1 MTKMNR
7 RTVLQGAVAGA
18 AMLPTAALRA
28 APASVPIKGAGLAN
42 DEVYWAQIAAQ
53 YDVTDAV
60 IQLENGNW
68 GMMPRPVLAAYQD
81 CVAKVNRET
90 SYYARR
96 GMGADLGEAHARL
109 ATFLGVER
117 EEIVLTRNATEA
129 LKALIGGYNRI
140 KAGQAALYAD
150 LDYDSMQASLEAS
163 MARRGART
171 IKISLPEPASYQ
183 NVIDAYIQAFETHPD
198 IKLVLLTHISH
209 RTGLKIPVR
218 EISVLAR
225 ERGIDVIVDAAHS
238 LGQVEF
244 DIAGLGA
251 DFVGINLHKW
261 MGAPLGVGAAYIREG
276 RVSAID
282 PDMADETPGSGS
294 IRSRVHT
301 GTVDF
306 AATLTLPAALDFQA
320 KIGASAR
327 AARLKALRNGWVNQ
341 LRDLPGIELLTPDD
355 PRMHGGITSFRLA
368 GRTSEAQNKALAAT
382 LLARFGIF
390 TVHRTG
396 LASGAC
402 VRVTPGLFNSMA
414 DVNALAVAL
423 RQIANTKVF

>member
-1 MTKMNR
+1 MNR

-18 AMLPTAALRA
+18 AMLPTATLRA
-28 APASVPIKGAGLAN
+28 APASAPIKGAGQAS
-42 DEVYWAQIAAQ
+42 DEAYWAQIAAQ

-68 GMMPRPVLAAYQD
+68 GMMSRPVLAAYQQ
-81 CVAKVNRET
+81 CVARVNRES

-96 GMGADLGEAHARL
+96 GMGADLGAAHARL
-109 ATFLGVER
+109 ASFLGVER

-140 KAGQAALYAD
+140 KPGQAALYAD

-171 IKISLPEPASYQ
+171 IKIALPEPATYQ
-183 NVIDAYIQAFETHPD
+183 NVIDAYAQAFETHPD

-218 EISVLAR
+218 EISALAQ
-225 ERGIDVIVDAAHS
+225 ERGIDIIVDAAHS
-238 LGQVEF
+238 LGQVEL

-261 MGAPLGVGAAYIREG
+261 MGAPLGVGAAYIRKG

-282 PDMADETPGSGS
+282 PDIADEVPGSGS

-320 KIGASAR
+320 TIGAA
-327 AARLKALRNGWVNQ
+327 AKTARLQALRDRWVGQ
-341 LRDLPGIELLTPDD
+341 LRDLPGIEVLTPDD
-355 PRMHGGITSFRLA
+355 PRMHGGITSFRLS
-368 GRTSEAQNKALAAT
+368 GRTSEAENKALAAT
-382 LLARFGIF
+382 LLDRFGIF

-402 VRVTPGLFNSMA
+402 VRATPALFNSMA
-414 DVNALAVAL
+414 DVDALAAAL
-423 RQIANTKVF
+423 KQIV